1 MGVSARSHRAIFSP
15 SGKFRLFWPQKR
27 TQAVACFTTSF
38 SLRVGETMLA
48 IAMLATAVGLA
59 LGLRFGAATL
69 ALLTLAIMLIFA
81 IAVLGGGGP
90 LVLAFKMLVAVI
102 SIQISYLFGSLF
114 AAHFPARPRAASDRA
129 QARYLRGL

>member
-1 MGVSARSHRAIFSP
+1 
-15 SGKFRLFWPQKR
+15 
-27 TQAVACFTTSF
+27 
-38 SLRVGETMLA
+38 MLA

-69 ALLTLAIMLIFA
+69 ALLTLGILVIFA
-81 IAVLGGGGP
+81 IAILGGGGP
-90 LVLAFKMLVAVI
+90 LVLAFKMLAAVVA
-102 SIQISYLFGSLF
+102 IQITYLFGSLF

>member
-1 MGVSARSHRAIFSP
+1 
-15 SGKFRLFWPQKR
+15 LWPQKR
-27 TQAVACFTTSF
+27 TQAVACFTASF
-38 SLRVGETMLA
+38 SLRVGEIMLA

-69 ALLTLAIMLIFA
+69 ALLTLGILVIFGIAI
-81 IAVLGGGGP
+81 LGGGGP
-90 LVLAFKMLVAVI
+90 LVLSFKMLAAVV

-129 QARYLRGL
+129 QTRYLRGL